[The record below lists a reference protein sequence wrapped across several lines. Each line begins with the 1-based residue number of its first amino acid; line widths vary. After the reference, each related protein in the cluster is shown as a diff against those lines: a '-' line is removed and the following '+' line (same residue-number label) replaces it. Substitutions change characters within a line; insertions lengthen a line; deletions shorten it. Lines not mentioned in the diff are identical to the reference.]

1 MNKTGI
7 WRDTQ
12 KATIEGK
19 EYILVIDN
27 IMENDEEYFEYVSL
41 NGEDLPKIDAAE
53 QLPVILEGEWETVD
67 STRLFKY
74 S

>member
-1 MNKTGI
+1 MNKTRI

-53 QLPVILEGEWETVD
+53 QFPVILEGEWETVD